1 MIRGE
6 IRVKTRHFPTNIPWE
21 FPGISARNWSKA
33 WQVPK
38 SNLATSQDTTFLVIW
53 DVVVSW
59 SRQSERWGDLDGMDL
74 RDFVGD
80 CWWLLVE
87 FLFGD
92 CLLQKK
98 DLVVYLC
105 VCSANRTYY
114 VCFSWWKV
122 SPNDLCFRS
131 LGFLWEGT
139 SKKSS
144 SQSTNLSWLS
154 DQPGL
159 SAIWKHPMNL
169 LPLLKTPGN
178 LPQCVFAVGG

>member
-98 DLVVYLC
+98 IWSCIFVFVRPI
-105 VCSANRTYY
+105 VRTMY
-114 VCFSWWKV
+114 VFLGEKCHQMTYV
-122 SPNDLCFRS
+122 SEVW
-131 LGFLWEGT
+131 GFCGREHRKNQAVNPLTWADCP
-139 SKKSS
+139 
-144 SQSTNLSWLS
+144 TNLAYLQFENIPWTFF
-154 DQPGL
+154 P
-159 SAIWKHPMNL
+159 
-169 LPLLKTPGN
+169 
-178 LPQCVFAVGG
+178 C